1 MQIIRA
7 DDVQTINEVMYGPRS
22 DALLNDLRSGLSNY
36 DQSILSPLGRAYE
49 AKVQENFEAVSGW
62 KVVNATRKAV
72 ASLSGFDAPEVI
84 LPLFTDEAFQTAPLI
99 MQRLIMADTEIRQLY
114 VKHRIDGWSDTYIDS
129 QPGIIGQDHYDH
141 RIAMNGIVE
150 VEELKEGGQKYSV
163 TEFFQADRPFEEKL
177 SQSNLLDIRRSS
189 MYARSKMKKGLADLT
204 SLYEEKVQ

>member
-62 KVVNATRKAV
+62 KVVTATRKAV
-72 ASLSGFDAPEVI
+72 ASLQGFDAPDVI
-84 LPLFTDEAFQTAPLI
+84 VPLFTDDSFRAAPLI
-99 MQRLIMADTEIRQLY
+99 MQRLLMADTEIRQLHI
-114 VKHRIDGWSDTYIDS
+114 KHRIDGWSDTYIDS
-129 QPGIIGQDHYDH
+129 QPGIIGHDHYDH

-150 VEELKEGGQKYSV
+150 VKEREEGGQQYSV
-163 TEFFQADRPFEEKL
+163 TEFFQAQRPHEEKL
-177 SQSNLLDIRRSS
+177 SPSNLLDVRRSA

-204 SLYEEKVQ
+204 SLYDENVS